1 MLDSIKGMIKEKTDF
16 LEAAAIIY
24 EDGSGTNL
32 DDQIV
37 LGEDKDT
44 PDPTE
49 NLEGDIDTPEKDDK
63 DDHDDDHDDDSKD
76 DDGDSDA
83 GEVEDIGDMSI
94 NDEPVK
100 NDEEP
105 QDDLL
110 DGKVDGSDQLMQLPG
125 SDLPDPVGAQT
136 GEPINPD
143 NDILNTE
150 IDLGSNTLKDV
161 LPVPPANAGEA
172 IADNDSDT
180 QHVDSGFGGDN
191 TDPASPIPNSE
202 PGVVEPGTE
211 ETDFDDPISESASKE
226 FQGVCKDLQAK
237 LFSEVQTGLKEHKKL
252 GEDDGLCKYVV
263 SALKNKKRQTI
274 NRGPEKFDT
283 FGKDRYIIAIT
294 GEIDYMNDAIQ
305 KVEGS
310 KENNFPRLIEKVLSS
325 AVAAINKGLKD
336 KKYKLEVDDEHG
348 NFVWLNIPMKAY
360 DAEFGGKAIAESMDI
375 GMDPIS
381 SFMNG
386 YGLYSEAITLGDD
399 PGSDGAATEEPPKDD
414 PAPAAEEPP
423 AEEAPAGGE
432 GESEVTAAV
441 RDKVSEVETPAPG
454 GEGSGDGKEALLKKL
469 GSITKSLEDAK
480 KAVMNTIQ

>member
-1 MLDSIKGMIKEKTDF
+1 MLNSIKGMIKEKTDF

-49 NLEGDIDTPEKDDK
+49 NIEGDIDTPEKDT
-63 DDHDDDHDDDSKD
+63 DDDHDDDSKED
-76 DDGDSDA
+76 DDSNTGN
-83 GEVEDIGDMSI
+83 VEDISDMPI
-94 NDEPVK
+94 NDGPVK

-110 DGKVDGSDQLMQLPG
+110 DGKIDGSDQPMPLPG

-143 NDILNTE
+143 NDILNAE

-202 PGVVEPGTE
+202 PGVVEPGNE
-211 ETDFDDPISESASKE
+211 EVDP
-226 FQGVCKDLQAK
+226 
-237 LFSEVQTGLKEHKKL
+237 L
-252 GEDDGLCKYVV
+252 G
-263 SALKNKKRQTI
+263 
-274 NRGPEKFDT
+274 DT
-283 FGKDRYIIAIT
+283 FGESAKEKSAEFSIYGVKFTVPDRVTRFINRHSKEKLTDEIADKAREAMINMVNNSKKLKAIEKDILATQREIGADSDTDEIRIEAIKKYLEKAHVGKFFCTENGNVSVLNIDMKFIKGIENGWLEHELWITSKGEAIT
-294 GEIDYMNDAIQ
+294 
-305 KVEGS
+305 
-310 KENNFPRLIEKVLSS
+310 
-325 AVAAINKGLKD
+325 
-336 KKYKLEVDDEHG
+336 
-348 NFVWLNIPMKAY
+348 Y
-360 DAEFGGKAIAESMDI
+360 DAVDAYKESVDVVKEAMQF
-375 GMDPIS
+375 DPIS

-399 PGSDGAATEEPPKDD
+399 PGSDGAATEEPSKDE
-414 PAPAAEEPP
+414 PAPAGEEAP
-423 AEEAPAGGE
+423 AEEAPTGE

-441 RDKVSEVETPAPG
+441 RDKVAEVETPAPG
-454 GEGSGDGKEALLKKL
+454 GEDNTDGKEALLKKL